1 MDVVIRGVTMIRT
14 RRNIQET
21 SVSQSQLRGPT
32 LTKPSPSWSD
42 LNQPGNRGALQQ
54 CLSEGDE
61 IGVGRDRLAQGTNRG
76 DITNADSEIRGNA
89 YSRLTSLAEEVLL
102 AGKWKIQILCAMRA
116 GPVRLGQLARLIPSA
131 SRKMLTRNLRSL
143 EGYGVVIRRDLSD
156 IVLHVEYDLDPIL
169 RDSICSL
176 LDGLANWGEH
186 YLRRSIQGSSGEECF
201 SQSDS
206 DS

>member
-1 MDVVIRGVTMIRT
+1 
-14 RRNIQET
+14 
-21 SVSQSQLRGPT
+21 
-32 LTKPSPSWSD
+32 
-42 LNQPGNRGALQQ
+42 
-54 CLSEGDE
+54 
-61 IGVGRDRLAQGTNRG
+61 
-76 DITNADSEIRGNA
+76 
-89 YSRLTSLAEEVLL
+89 
-102 AGKWKIQILCAMRA
+102 MRA